1 MRKYF
6 QNLQSFVIVVL
17 ILIILLLRNC
27 SASKPSA
34 ETVNIAKV
42 TVRYD
47 TIVKYVH
54 NYIPK
59 YVTKVEYIHDT
70 IIDKR
75 PVDTLAILNDYFTI
89 YVYEDKQSLDSL
101 NIIIKDSITQNKIVS
116 RSIDYE
122 LIYPITTITK
132 EVYAN
137 NKDFY
142 WGLDLNGTFNQLNYL
157 GGKVLYKTKSKHIYG
172 IGAGVNQDFTPI
184 ISGSL
189 YWKIG
194 K

>member
-27 SASKPSA
+27 SASKPSV
-34 ETVNIAKV
+34 ETVTITKV
-42 TVRYD
+42 EVRYD
-47 TIVKYVH
+47 TIVKHVH
-54 NYIPK
+54 NYIPE

-101 NIIIKDSITQNKIVS
+101 NIIIKDSVTQNKIVS

-122 LIYPITTITK
+122 LIYPTTTIT
-132 EVYAN
+132 EEIYLN

-142 WGLDLNGTFNQLNYL
+142 WGLDLNGRFNQLNYL